1 MGKFEEKIKEDVMQ
15 SIFNDT
21 TKIYEMIEN
30 RFAMDDAHRDALI
43 ALCNQFN
50 NDLSLILKETKL
62 A

>member
-30 RFAMDDAHRDALI
+30 RFVIDDAHRDILI
-43 ALCNQFN
+43 ALCNRFN
-50 NDLSLILKETKL
+50 DELSLILKETKL